1 MWPFVSLEQ
10 VSPGFREQIPI
21 LKTLSSRAKPFPH
34 GSSIGCPLGPCFPS
48 CSLSSIGTVAGGVTQ
63 TPKYLLKKEGGAVT
77 LECEQDFDYDSMYWY
92 RQDPGLGLRQ
102 IFSRVVNNVQKEDI
116 AKGYSA
122 SREKKPFFPLTVTSA
137 QKNQTALYLCA
148 ASRDTVTQSHLLSAH
163 K

>member
-1 MWPFVSLEQ
+1 M
-10 VSPGFREQIPI
+10 
-21 LKTLSSRAKPFPH
+21 
-34 GSSIGCPLGPCFPS
+34 
-48 CSLSSIGTVAGGVTQ
+48 AGGVTQ

-92 RQDPGLGLRQ
+92 RQDPGLGLRL
-102 IFSRVVNNVQKEDI
+102 IFFSRVVNNAQEEDI

-148 ASRDTVTQSHLLSAH
+148 ASRDTVTQSHVLSAH